1 MDPALPIDK
10 RSKRV
15 AGIAATFVFAIAAA
29 AVASRL
35 AGFDVFARIT
45 PAYPPVTAAA
55 AIGILG
61 LAVGLAGLARGSA
74 GWALFGAALVI
85 VGGGLGDLSSGAT
98 SVAGALTFVLS
109 GVGIATLAVRR

>member
-1 MDPALPIDK
+1 MDPAFPIDQ

-15 AGIAATFVFAIAAA
+15 AGIAATFVFAIAAI

-35 AGFDVFARIT
+35 AGFDFFARIT

-61 LAVGLAGLARGSA
+61 LAVGLAGLARGSTA
-74 GWALFGAALVI
+74 WALFGAGLVI
-85 VGGGLGDLSSGAT
+85 AGGGLGDLSSGTT
-98 SVAGALTFVLS
+98 SGAGGRTSLPSCPRSAS
-109 GVGIATLAVRR
+109 R